1 MDLSLS
7 PIYCQLGK
15 LNQEVQKIIS
25 SQTYT
30 GPTGAIGS
38 TGASIVGPT
47 GLPGSAANT
56 GATGSIGPTGAAIT
70 GPTGPIGPPGTATN
84 TGATGPTGV
93 LPFMNFG
100 FFYENFTTTLTAPIT
115 NNSTAPIPVVST
127 TNANTSSF
135 LLIDSELISYT
146 TKTANTFD
154 GTIVR
159 GVAGSQSSSHSA
171 GASVSSAQI
180 ATANNRSLLIINQT
194 DVATTSGVSLDS
206 ANNAISV
213 LSSGIYNI
221 QFSIQAAN
229 YSNSDDNFV
238 VWFSKNG
245 VDIPSSASQF
255 TLVSRHTSNAPG
267 ASIMTIN
274 IYLSLIPSDT
284 VQVYWTSIYGRS
296 AIISGTALSPA
307 DYPVIPSTLL
317 SVNRLS

>member
-7 PIYCQLGK
+7 PIYCQLGI
-15 LNQEVQKIIS
+15 LNREVQTILS
-25 SQTYT
+25 RQTYT
-30 GPTGAIGS
+30 GPTGASNTGTTGSIGS
-38 TGASIVGPT
+38 IGPTGASVVGPT
-47 GLPGSAANT
+47 GLPGAA
-56 GATGSIGPTGAAIT
+56 S
-70 GPTGPIGPPGTATN
+70 N

-115 NNSTAPIPVVST
+115 NNSTTPIPVVST
-127 TNANTSSF
+127 TNANTSGF

-146 TKTANTFD
+146 TKTANTFN

-159 GVAGSQSSSHSA
+159 GVAGSQTSSH
-171 GASVSSAQI
+171 GTGTYVSSAQI

-194 DVATTSGVSLDS
+194 DVSTTNGVSLDS

-229 YSNSDDNFV
+229 YSNSDDNFI

-296 AIISGTALSPA
+296 VIISGTALAPA
-307 DYPVIPSTLL
+307 DYPIIPSTLL
-317 SVNRLS
+317 SVNRLV